1 MDLSDEKDNA
11 MSCCPRRT
19 NQDMTEPSAQQR
31 CRDTQRRGE
40 CEARRCMYIVPHK
53 KKTNFLV
60 AYNAKTW

>member
-1 MDLSDEKDNA
+1 MTT
-11 MSCCPRRT
+11 CPRRT
-19 NQDMTEPSAQQR
+19 NQDMAEPAAQRQ